1 MNGFGYHL
9 LVIACMVC
17 SFSVR
22 AEQAWFPKTPM
33 QETYQALLAER
44 PKVAW
49 QELIFA
55 LSQQQIP
62 TERWAKIKY
71 AIINQTDCGQQ
82 LTEPNGKGI
91 PQGLTI
97 SFVRRAGASSLGYEI
112 KLSAEHVERDTL
124 LTLADP
130 TGQTVLNEILR
141 AQSGYQ
147 EVESGQLF
155 TQIIPGIYEL
165 KMGGQHYSLVVY
177 GLPRRPWIKL
187 IGHPDQKLAVDL
199 PETPLS
205 CSPATARWLW
215 LDEAYRWI
223 EQTPIYLS
231 SRSDKSHDP
240 TMIKLPVAPPANAE
254 HLSATVSHFEYQGAI
269 KVNYVE
275 RLALPLTRSVVPS
288 K

>member
-9 LVIACMVC
+9 LLIGCMVC

-33 QETYQALLAER
+33 QETYQALLADR

-71 AIINQTDCGQQ
+71 AIINQSDCGQQ
-82 LTEPNGKGI
+82 LTEPNGKGV

-97 SFVRRAGASSLGYEI
+97 DFVRWVGGSSLGYEI
-112 KLSAEHVERDTL
+112 RLSAEEVERDTL
-124 LTLADP
+124 LTLTDP
-130 TGQTVLNEILR
+130 TGQTVVNGILNEKR
-141 AQSGYQ
+141 GYQ
-147 EVESGQLF
+147 EVESGTLF

-177 GLPRRPWIKL
+177 GLPRRPWVKL
-187 IGHPDQKLAVDL
+187 SGHPDQQLAIDL

-205 CSPATARWLW
+205 CLPAVAHWLW
-215 LDEAYRWI
+215 LDDAYRWI

-231 SRSDKSHDP
+231 GRSDNSHAP
-240 TMIKLPVAPPANAE
+240 SMIKLPTSSLVNAE
-254 HLSATVSHFEYQGAI
+254 HLSVTVSHFEYQGAI

-275 RLALPLTRSVVPS
+275 WLALPLPQTVN
-288 K
+288 KE